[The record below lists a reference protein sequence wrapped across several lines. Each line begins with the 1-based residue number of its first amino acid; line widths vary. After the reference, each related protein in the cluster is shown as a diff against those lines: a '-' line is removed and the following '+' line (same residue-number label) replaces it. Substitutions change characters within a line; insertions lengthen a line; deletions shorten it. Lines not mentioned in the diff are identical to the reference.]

1 MPAPKP
7 SFDGVEK
14 AADLGGN
21 VLIIG
26 FGRFG
31 QVASQGLLARGY
43 DVSII
48 ETDVDMIRAA
58 ADFGFLVHYGDG
70 TRLDILQTSG
80 AGRAD
85 AVLVCVDKRET
96 ADRIVALVKSE
107 FPLTK
112 LFVRA
117 YDRGHTID
125 LIHAGVDYQIRE
137 TFESA
142 MLMGEAA
149 LVGLGVPEDEA
160 AEITADVRRRDD
172 GAFGPPGGGRHL
184 CRRRP
189 YARKRPEART
199 ADETAPSRAG
209 RGGSAGAPHR
219 LTLRRFR
226 ARCLCDRNAAT
237 MPAWRAPLP
246 SPRNRGRLS
255 NECPQIEF

>member
-14 AADLGGN
+14 AKHLTGN
-21 VLIIG
+21 ALIIG

-31 QVASQGLLARGY
+31 QVASQHLLARGY

-80 AGRAD
+80 AGRAN

-137 TFESA
+137 TLESA
-142 MLMGEAA
+142 MRMGEAA
-149 LVGLGVPEDEA
+149 LVGLGVPEEEA
-160 AEITADVRRRDD
+160 AEITEDVRRRDAERLD
-172 GAFGPPGGGRHL
+172 LQVAGGIYAGGDLMLGNAPKPGPLTKPRQPGRVVEDV
-184 CRRRP
+184 P
-189 YARKRPEART
+189 AAPT
-199 ADETAPSRAG
+199 A
-209 RGGSAGAPHR
+209 
-219 LTLRRFR
+219 
-226 ARCLCDRNAAT
+226 
-237 MPAWRAPLP
+237 
-246 SPRNRGRLS
+246 
-255 NECPQIEF
+255 